1 MIASRFTFQEAC
13 AYLFPRAGGGTKWS
27 LEPTRRLLNELGNPE
42 ECFASVHIGGTNGKG
57 SVAAMVY
64 GALRAAGRHVGLYTS
79 PHLVDVRE
87 RIVVDDCPIS
97 EAAFGAWTT
106 KLHSVIED
114 SGASFFEATTAI
126 ACADFAA
133 RGVEMAVIEVG
144 LGGRLDSTNALRPL
158 VAAVTNI
165 GIDHTEY
172 LGHTTVEIA
181 REKAGIAKPATPFVV
196 GEPAGDAARVLCE
209 VAAEANAQVVTIPA
223 DASYSGQLRLAGDHQ
238 RRNATIAREIL
249 RNLPRAYR
257 VRDSA
262 VQRGFATAW
271 LPGRL
276 DRRGRWLFD
285 VAHNLAGVET
295 LVASLDNLLL
305 RRPLHII
312 LGTLRGKDVR
322 AMLRALAPVGDAMWV
337 TLPVS
342 APKERQADEAYLKAA
357 AESQARYEP
366 NFDRCLAQAAT
377 GAATILVTGSFH
389 TVGDAMSRLP
399 GFKPFG

>member
-1 MIASRFTFQEAC
+1 MVYSV
-13 AYLFPRAGGGTKWS
+13 LRAGG
-27 LEPTRRLLNELGNPE
+27 RR
-42 ECFASVHIGGTNGKG
+42 
-57 SVAAMVY
+57 
-64 GALRAAGRHVGLYTS
+64 VGLYTS

-87 RIVVDDCPIS
+87 RIVVDDRPIS
-97 EAAFGAWTT
+97 EAAFAAWTT
-106 KLHSVIED
+106 RLHSSIED
-114 SGASFFEATTAI
+114 SDASFFEATTAI

-133 RGVEMAVIEVG
+133 RGVEMAVVEVG

-158 VAAVTNI
+158 VAAVTNV
-165 GIDHTEY
+165 GMDHTEY
-172 LGHTTVEIA
+172 LGHTPAEIA

-196 GEPAGDAARVLCE
+196 GEPPGDAARVLSE
-209 VAAEANAQVVTIPA
+209 VAADANAQVVTVPA
-223 DASYSGQLRLAGDHQ
+223 DACYSGHLRLSGDHQ
-238 RRNATIAREIL
+238 RRNAMIAKEIL
-249 RNLPRAYR
+249 NNLPRAFR
-257 VRDSA
+257 VSDSS
-262 VQRGFATAW
+262 VEFGLATAW

-285 VAHNLAGVET
+285 VAHNLTGVET
-295 LVASLDNLLL
+295 LVGSLDNLSLG
-305 RRPLHII
+305 RPLHVI

-322 AMLRALAPVGDAMWV
+322 AMLRALARVGDAVWV

-342 APKERQADEAYLKAA
+342 APKERQADQAYLKAA

-366 NFDRCLAQAAT
+366 DFERCLAQAAT